1 MYPTNSSQ
9 SDTLQV
15 TPTNSSQVRQ
25 SINTN
30 TFFTSQLSL
39 VFLIFNIRN
48 NDFIISESTYKIKTN
63 LNIFKKIESFSMVNS
78 LVFLIFNISKYNCYL

>member
-1 MYPTNSSQ
+1 MNPIKPTPSSPLSNSHKFY
-9 SDTLQV
+9 T
-15 TPTNSSQVRQ
+15 VRQ